1 MTVQKKQGDLCF
13 TLESKD
19 EREEDQHIATVL
31 WNRIQIFRYMY
42 TLYMFLFMYLY
53 SIGSISFASSI
64 MNLYRKCAAFFFV
77 HLVYQC
83 LCVYMCIYY
92 TEWMRSVFIGHD
104 SN

>member
-1 MTVQKKQGDLCF
+1 VTVQTNQCDICF

-31 WNRIQIFRYMY
+31 WNRIHIFRYMY

-77 HLVYQC
+77 HLFYQC

-92 TEWMRSVFIGHD
+92 TEWIRSVFIGHD
-104 SN
+104 SS